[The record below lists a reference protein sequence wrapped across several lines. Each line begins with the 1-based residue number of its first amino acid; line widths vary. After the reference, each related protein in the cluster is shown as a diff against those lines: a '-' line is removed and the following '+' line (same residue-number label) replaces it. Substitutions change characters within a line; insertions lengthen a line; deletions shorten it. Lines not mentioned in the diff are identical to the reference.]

1 MKRLNAKLQADPEFA
16 AQFAA
21 ARAERMKIINARS
34 LRPTVED
41 RARASINKEKQPIE
55 DDKFA
60 IETALSCYAFDCPE
74 GTWTGRLEQIIWK
87 QPTTLVLCFTDT
99 ATGKRYQLERKKGTR
114 YMPCDGG
121 HDFQAHAT
129 PGDVFRLRTRKTKLA
144 YPDLKSACKVKH
156 EHLEIVVIKS
166 PRT

>member
-16 AQFAA
+16 AHFAA

-34 LRPTVED
+34 LRPPLED
-41 RARASINKEKQPIE
+41 RARARINNEKQPI
-55 DDKFA
+55 DDHKSA
-60 IETALSCYAFDCPE
+60 IENALNGYAFDCPE

-87 QPTTLVLCFTDT
+87 EPTILVLCFTDT

-114 YMPCDGG
+114 YMPCDGS
-121 HDFQAHAT
+121 HDFQADAT

-144 YPDLKSACKVKH
+144 YPDLKSARKVKH
-156 EHLEIVVIKS
+156 DHLEIVVIKS
-166 PRT
+166 RS